1 MHSLP
6 GLVPQAHRS
15 PECSCTA
22 RVPWKAA
29 HGRRVEHNEGWMM
42 ASLSG
47 LCGTGDSVGV
57 AAVFL
62 KIQYPTTPWNWPVL
76 MNGRSLYKEIPWH
89 FEVQLVWTNS
99 PRFSVKEQLM
109 RYRNHLPKI
118 TAAIPRPLEAEDL
131 HGTRKCS

>member
-22 RVPWKAA
+22 RVPWKAG

-57 AAVFL
+57 TAVFL
-62 KIQYPTTPWNWPVL
+62 KITVPNNTVELASSHEW
-76 MNGRSLYKEIPWH
+76 E
-89 FEVQLVWTNS
+89 E
-99 PRFSVKEQLM
+99 SV
-109 RYRNHLPKI
+109 
-118 TAAIPRPLEAEDL
+118 
-131 HGTRKCS
+131 